1 MEERIPAEVFPP
13 GEFLADEL
21 EARGWTQ
28 SEFAGI
34 IRRPA
39 KLVNEIISGR
49 KSITPETAREFAA
62 ALGTSAQYWL
72 NLESAYQLWKTAPSP
87 TAQEIAL
94 EAKLRERFPI
104 RQIIQRGWIIA
115 SESFEIIKERIF

>member
-1 MEERIPAEVFPP
+1 MEERIPAEMFRP
-13 GEFLADEL
+13 GEFLANEL

-87 TAQEIAL
+87 TTRCSVLA
-94 EAKLRERFPI
+94 AKE
-104 RQIIQRGWIIA
+104 
-115 SESFEIIKERIF
+115 

>member
-21 EARGWTQ
+21 ETRGWTQ

-39 KLVNEIISGR
+39 KLVNEIIAGR
-49 KSITPETAREFAA
+49 KTITPETAREFAA
-62 ALGTSAQYWL
+62 ALGTSPQFWL
-72 NLESAYQLWKTAPSP
+72 NLENAYQLWKTAPPAS
-87 TAQEIAL
+87 AHAIAL
-94 EAKLRERFPI
+94 EAKLR
-104 RQIIQRGWIIA
+104 
-115 SESFEIIKERIF
+115 

>member
-34 IRRPA
+34 IRRPE
-39 KLVNEIISGR
+39 KLVMRLLRGESLLLLKPLASLRRRWGQ
-49 KSITPETAREFAA
+49 ARST
-62 ALGTSAQYWL
+62 G
-72 NLESAYQLWKTAPSP
+72 
-87 TAQEIAL
+87 
-94 EAKLRERFPI
+94 
-104 RQIIQRGWIIA
+104 
-115 SESFEIIKERIF
+115 